1 MTKANE
7 SRAEWLRDFSL
18 GLREEFNLSESDALN
33 RANSLMD
40 RISTLRPADKYYWP
54 GQDKD
59 KRNQEI
65 LRSLSKMPVIDV
77 CKKYNISQRR
87 VYSIRSS
94 AMKKRN
100 EQNMLERM
108 QKK

>member
-65 LRSLSKMPVIDV
+65 LRSLSKMPVIEV
-77 CKKYNISQRR
+77 CKKYNVSASR

-100 EQNMLERM
+100 EQKMLERM